1 LTKLAQPTIGRLWA
15 RYLEVRETLKGGRD
29 PGGRMGVT
37 EREARG
43 LRDRL
48 VVNYSPLV
56 KYVAGRISARMS
68 GVVDQEDVV
77 SWGIVGLLDAV
88 ESYDPVRRTKFESY
102 AISKIRWSI
111 LDELRKADPLPRRV
125 RLRVREVERA
135 RGELAQRLGH
145 APTEEEVAWEL
156 GVGIEEHLAFLE
168 RCSRAQVGSL
178 EARLEGPD
186 GGAGGTLHELV
197 PDRSATDPESA
208 AEMAEVRLRLTQAIG
223 ELGERERVVT
233 TFYFYEGLT
242 LREIGNAL
250 DLTEGRISQILRRAL
265 TQLRRALSE
274 NPRVSGRL

>member
-1 LTKLAQPTIGRLWA
+1 
-15 RYLEVRETLKGGRD
+15 
-29 PGGRMGVT
+29 VT

-56 KYVAGRISARMS
+56 KYVAGRISVRMS

-77 SWGIVGLLDAV
+77 SWGILGLLDAV

-125 RLRVREVERA
+125 RLRAREVERA

-145 APTEEEVAWEL
+145 APTEEEVACEL
-156 GVGIEEHLAFLE
+156 GVGIVEHLAFLE

-178 EARLEGPD
+178 EARLDPD

-208 AEMAEVRLRLTQAIG
+208 AEMAEVRSRLTQAIG

-242 LREIGNAL
+242 LREIGKAL

-265 TQLRRALSE
+265 TQLRRTLSE
-274 NPRVSGRL
+274 NPQFSGRL

>member
-1 LTKLAQPTIGRLWA
+1 MTKLTQPTIGRLWA
-15 RYLEVRETLKGGRD
+15 RYLEVREALKGGRD
-29 PGGRMGVT
+29 PGWPIGVT

-68 GVVDQEDVV
+68 GIVDQEDVV

-88 ESYDPVRRTKFESY
+88 ESYDPMRRTKFESY

-111 LDELRKADPLPRRV
+111 LDELRKADPLPRRA

-145 APTEEEVAWEL
+145 APTEEEVACEL

-178 EARLEGPD
+178 EARLDPD

-208 AEMAEVRLRLTQAIG
+208 AEMAEVRSRLAQAIG

-242 LREIGNAL
+242 LREIGKAL

-274 NPRVSGRL
+274 NPRFSGRL

>member
-1 LTKLAQPTIGRLWA
+1 LKRGAQPTIGRLWA
-15 RYLEVRETLKGGRD
+15 RYLEVREALKGERD
-29 PGGRMGVT
+29 PRGRTEVT

-56 KYVAGRISARMS
+56 KYVAGRISARMG

-77 SWGIVGLLDAV
+77 SWGILGLLDAV

-125 RLRVREVERA
+125 RLRAREVERA

-145 APTEEEVAWEL
+145 APTEEEVACEL
-156 GVGIEEHLAFLE
+156 GVGIEEHWVFLE
-168 RCSRAQVGSL
+168 RCSRTQVGSL
-178 EARLEGPD
+178 EARLDPED
-186 GGAGGTLHELV
+186 GAGGTLHELV
-197 PDRSATDPESA
+197 PDRSAPDPESA
-208 AEMAEVRLRLTQAIG
+208 AEMAEVRSRLTQAIG

-250 DLTEGRISQILRRAL
+250 NLTEGRISQILRRAL
-265 TQLRRALSE
+265 TQLRRTLSE
-274 NPRVSGRL
+274 NPQFSGRL

>member
-15 RYLEVRETLKGGRD
+15 RYLEVREALKGGRD

-68 GVVDQEDVV
+68 GIVDQEDVV
-77 SWGIVGLLDAV
+77 SWGILGLLDAV

-125 RLRVREVERA
+125 RLRAREVERA

-145 APTEEEVAWEL
+145 APTEVEVACEL

-178 EARLEGPD
+178 EARLDPD

-208 AEMAEVRLRLTQAIG
+208 AEMAEVRSRLTQAIE

-242 LREIGNAL
+242 LREIGKAL

-265 TQLRRALSE
+265 TQLRRTLSE
-274 NPRVSGRL
+274 NPRFSGRL